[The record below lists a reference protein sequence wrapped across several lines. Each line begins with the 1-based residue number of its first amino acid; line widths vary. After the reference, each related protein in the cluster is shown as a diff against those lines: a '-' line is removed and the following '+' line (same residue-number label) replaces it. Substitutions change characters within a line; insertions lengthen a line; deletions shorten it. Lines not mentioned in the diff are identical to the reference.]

1 MYWHST
7 TSNAS
12 VASRE
17 IIQSYNQYF
26 VELDITYL
34 QGLVFMVFW
43 EENEMTVN
51 GLHLDDGILILCVDE

>member
-1 MYWHST
+1 M
-7 TSNAS
+7 
-12 VASRE
+12 ASRE

-34 QGLVFMVFW
+34 VGLVFMVFW

-51 GLHLDDGILILCVDE
+51 GLHLDGGILIPCLEE